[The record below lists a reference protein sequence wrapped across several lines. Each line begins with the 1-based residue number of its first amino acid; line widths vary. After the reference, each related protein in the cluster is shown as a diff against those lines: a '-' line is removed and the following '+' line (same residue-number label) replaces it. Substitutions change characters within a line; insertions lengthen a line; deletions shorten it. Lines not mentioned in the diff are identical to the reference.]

1 MGRATTHSTGPYIIP
16 NVKIDCYAVYTNN
29 PPSGAFR
36 GFGAL
41 QAAFAIECMVDQIA
55 EKMGFD
61 PIEFRR
67 LNALRTGSITN
78 TGQHL
83 RESVGLI
90 DCIDKI
96 SAELMNYANGDN
108 PFVARV
114 VDGAPQKR
122 RAWGF
127 AVAFKN
133 TGLGEGAP
141 DKALAEVELY
151 NDGTA
156 EARISSAEIGQGL
169 VTVLQM
175 VTAEEL
181 SMPIDQVRV
190 LLSDTDLTP
199 DGGPTTGSRQTYI
212 SGNAVKHAAGTL
224 REAMKATLS
233 ERYDVAPEEIRFIE
247 GLAQVN
253 GSKVPYG
260 KVVDYMRDEGRQP
273 KVQYE
278 YWAPET
284 YPLGEPGDKHFAYS
298 FAAQAVEVEVD
309 LDTGEVK
316 VLRVIAATD
325 VGRAINPLGLQGQID
340 GGIIMGIGHAL
351 TEEFIVEDGLIFTDY
366 LARYRMPSITHI
378 PEEIKT
384 IVVEDPTQDGPYG
397 AKGVGEIST
406 MPTSPAIIN
415 AVYNACGVRLNRI
428 PVDQDFLSKQI
439 RNLG

>member
-1 MGRATTHSTGPYIIP
+1 
-16 NVKIDCYAVYTNN
+16 
-29 PPSGAFR
+29 
-36 GFGAL
+36 
-41 QAAFAIECMVDQIA
+41 MVDLVA
-55 EKMGFD
+55 NKMNID

-67 LNALRTGSITN
+67 INALRTGSITN

-83 RESVGLI
+83 TESVGLI
-90 DCIDKI
+90 ECIEKTQ
-96 SAELMNYANGDN
+96 AEMVQMADGMD
-108 PFVARV
+108 PFAARIV
-114 VDGAPQKR
+114 ENAPQKR

-141 DKALAEVELY
+141 DKATAEVELMD
-151 NDGTA
+151 DGTV

-175 VTAEEL
+175 VTAQEL
-181 SMPIDQVRV
+181 SLPLERVNV

-212 SGNAVKHAAGTL
+212 SGNAVKHAASTL

-233 ERYDVAPEEIRFIE
+233 ERLDMPPEDISFIE

-253 GSKVPYG
+253 GKQVPYG
-260 KVVDYMRDEGRQP
+260 KVVKYMKDEGREP
-273 KVQYE
+273 KVRYE

-284 YPLGEPGDKHFAYS
+284 YPLGQAGDKHFAYS
-298 FAAQAVEVEVD
+298 FGAQAVEVEVD
-309 LDTGEVK
+309 LDTGQVK
-316 VLRVIAATD
+316 ILKVIAATD
-325 VGRAINPLGLQGQID
+325 VGKAINPLGLQGQIE

-351 TEEFIVEDGLIFTDY
+351 TEEFIVEEGMVFTDH

-378 PEEIKT
+378 PEQIKG
-384 IVVEDPTQDGPYG
+384 IVVEHETSEGPYG

-406 MPTSPAIIN
+406 MPTPPAILN
-415 AVYNACGVRLNRI
+415 AVYNACGIRLNRLPI
-428 PVDQDFLSKQI
+428 DQDQLSQQI
-439 RNLG
+439 NHLT